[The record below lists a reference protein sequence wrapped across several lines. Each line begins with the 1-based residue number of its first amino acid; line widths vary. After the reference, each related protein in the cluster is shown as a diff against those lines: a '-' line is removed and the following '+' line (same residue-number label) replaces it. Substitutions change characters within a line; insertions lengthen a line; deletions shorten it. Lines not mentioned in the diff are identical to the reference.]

1 MKDLFWT
8 YFTETG
14 NIEMYLQY
22 KKNQRRQELK
32 NAKRSDSNKSLDSAD
47 SEQRR

>member
-14 NIEMYLQY
+14 NIELYLQY
-22 KKNQRRQELK
+22 KKHQRQQELK
-32 NAKRSDSNKSLDSAD
+32 DAKRSDTNKGLDSAD
-47 SEQRR
+47 GKQR